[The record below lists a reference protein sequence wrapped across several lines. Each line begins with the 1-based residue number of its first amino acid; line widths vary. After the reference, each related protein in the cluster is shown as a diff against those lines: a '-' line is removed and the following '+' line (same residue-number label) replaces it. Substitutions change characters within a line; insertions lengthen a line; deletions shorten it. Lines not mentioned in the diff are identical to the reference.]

1 MAKRY
6 RVSEF
11 GKVDIHF
18 ANPVKAKIEGNTFLL
33 TAGGAPA
40 CLDKNTLP
48 QFFEP
53 KNGPIRSRLVD
64 TPPRIQTVLSQTQGH
79 KDDFPLPQPPC
90 ATCIFSAAPS
100 TLTWLMRAAD
110 VDQKWSVWWR
120 LLKRSALPRI

>member
-18 ANPVKAKIEGNTFLL
+18 ANPVKAKIKDNTFLL

-40 CLDKNTLP
+40 RLDENILP
-48 QFFEP
+48 QVIPP
-53 KNGPIRSRLVD
+53 KSGPIRSRLVD
-64 TPPRIQTVLSQTQGH
+64 TPPRSQTVLSQTQGH

-90 ATCIFSAAPS
+90 AARIFSAAPS
-100 TLTWLMRAAD
+100 TLT
-110 VDQKWSVWWR
+110 
-120 LLKRSALPRI
+120 